1 MEHRK
6 PGAYAVDFQRQSGG
20 INIGELNT
28 AGLHSAFTHRVF
40 TPLEK
45 LLLIPCANHACDR
58 SLSTYFVADGEQ
70 RSHSLVSQHIELLI
84 HQVL

>member
-58 SLSTYFVADGEQ
+58 SLSTYFVADGEDCTVH
-70 RSHSLVSQHIELLI
+70 SHTGFSPRWKNYC
-84 HQVL
+84 